1 LLPNSGDREINLK
14 EIGDTIKNI
23 RREKGMKL
31 KEVAEKT
38 GLSNG
43 FLSQVENGQ
52 AQISLVNLWK
62 ISGVLGVPLA
72 VFFAELDKQTLDI
85 VRKDERKALKLPKS
99 NVSYSLLSPDMSRKI
114 EMLLIT
120 LEPGEIDDH
129 ETIAHEGEECG
140 FVIEGGLG
148 IIQDGTK
155 VILDEGDSVYL
166 DSAIPHR
173 FFNPGSG
180 KSVSVWAI
188 TPPSF

>member
-1 LLPNSGDREINLK
+1 MLSNSGDREINLK
-14 EIGDTIKNI
+14 EIGDTIKKI

-52 AQISLVNLWK
+52 AQISLVNLWR
-62 ISGVLGVPLA
+62 IAGILGVPLA

-85 VRKDERKALKLPKS
+85 VRKDERKHLKLPKS

-114 EMLLIT
+114 EMLLIVM
-120 LEPGEIDDH
+120 EPGEVDEH
-129 ETIAHEGEECG
+129 ETISHEGEECG
-140 FVIEGGLG
+140 FVIEGQLG
-148 IIQDGTK
+148 IIQDGNK
-155 VILDEGDSVYL
+155 VVLKEGDSVYL
-166 DSAIPHR
+166 DSSIPHR
-173 FFNPGSG
+173 FFNPGSE